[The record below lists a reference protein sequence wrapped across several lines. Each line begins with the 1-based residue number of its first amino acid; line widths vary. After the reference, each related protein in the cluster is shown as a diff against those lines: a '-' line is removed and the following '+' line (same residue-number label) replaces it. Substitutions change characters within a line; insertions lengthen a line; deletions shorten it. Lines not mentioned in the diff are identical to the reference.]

1 MAESTRS
8 KSNWD
13 RLEEAIAKL
22 ASNQIHVTEKLDD
35 LLHRVTT
42 IENTSTPAASPSSS
56 SVILAPP
63 THLTNPP
70 KMKLDVPRFDGSNPS
85 SWVFK
90 ITQFFE
96 YHSLLLY
103 GGSGLSLV
111 SVDDA
116 KPSTHHLDKLP
127 TGNRDSCRA
136 FLVRGPNQNPLQ
148 INAKRHS

>member
-70 KMKLDVPRFDGSNPS
+70 KMKLDVPRFDGLGPS
-85 SWVFK
+85 GWVFK
-90 ITQFFE
+90 IIQFFE
-96 YHSLLLY
+96 YY
-103 GGSGLSLV
+103 
-111 SVDDA
+111 
-116 KPSTHHLDKLP
+116 STPKSERL
-127 TGNRDSCRA
+127 TIAS
-136 FLVRGPNQNPLQ
+136 FYIEGPAL
-148 INAKRHS
+148 A